1 MKVFLRLDKKTH
13 TLEVSSKDTFKALKV
28 KLTDKAG
35 VPPYQIY
42 LYFCGELF
50 VCLFV
55 CLLVCLFVHL
65 FVCLFVRLFVCLLV
79 YCCL

>member
-1 MKVFLRLDKKTH
+1 MQVFLRLDKKTH
-13 TLEVSSKDTFKALKV
+13 TLEVYLKDTLKALKI

-35 VPPYQIY
+35 VPPYQIS

-55 CLLVCLFVHL
+55 CLFDGRLVGWSIYLFVYL
-65 FVCLFVRLFVCLLV
+65 FVY